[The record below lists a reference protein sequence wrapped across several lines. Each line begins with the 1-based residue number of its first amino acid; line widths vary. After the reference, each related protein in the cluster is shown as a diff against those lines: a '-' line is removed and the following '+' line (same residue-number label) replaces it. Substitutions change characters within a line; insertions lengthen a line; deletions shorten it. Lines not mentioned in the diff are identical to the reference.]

1 MLLEGAFSLLFNARI
16 PITQLNSAISIS
28 IPFTTPFGRSASGGV
43 GLGRSFSGETEATR
57 LNLYREMEGYVSQIT
72 RTDGHSCLL
81 RAMCEVS
88 ANPGHDDGLMG
99 KEDQRGDVLTRG
111 TIPLLPG
118 DITNFLLTGSYSA
131 ADQSSEEGRPYLRA
145 QAEGQVRPWGDN
157 EPLIMSPPPALRGL
171 LQLPL
176 RVPGL
181 ILQILRL
188 ISRCPLFHNKRSYR
202 NIII

>member
-28 IPFTTPFGRSASGGV
+28 IPFVTPFGRSASG

-57 LNLYREMEGYVSQIT
+57 LNLYREMEGYVGQIT

-99 KEDQRGDVLTRG
+99 KEDKRGDVLARALYHCYQETSQ
-111 TIPLLPG
+111 T
-118 DITNFLLTGSYSA
+118 
-131 ADQSSEEGRPYLRA
+131 SS
-145 QAEGQVRPWGDN
+145 
-157 EPLIMSPPPALRGL
+157 
-171 LQLPL
+171 
-176 RVPGL
+176 
-181 ILQILRL
+181 
-188 ISRCPLFHNKRSYR
+188 
-202 NIII
+202 

>member
-1 MLLEGAFSLLFNARI
+1 MLSEGAFSLLFNARI

-99 KEDQRGDVLTRG
+99 KEDKRGDVLTRG

-145 QAEGQVRPWGDN
+145 QAEGQVRLWG
-157 EPLIMSPPPALRGL
+157 IMN
-171 LQLPL
+171 
-176 RVPGL
+176 
-181 ILQILRL
+181 
-188 ISRCPLFHNKRSYR
+188 H
-202 NIII
+202 

>member
-1 MLLEGAFSLLFNARI
+1 MLSEGAFSLLFNARI

-99 KEDQRGDVLTRG
+99 KTREVM
-111 TIPLLPG
+111 
-118 DITNFLLTGSYSA
+118 Y
-131 ADQSSEEGRPYLRA
+131 
-145 QAEGQVRPWGDN
+145 
-157 EPLIMSPPPALRGL
+157 
-171 LQLPL
+171 
-176 RVPGL
+176 
-181 ILQILRL
+181 
-188 ISRCPLFHNKRSYR
+188 
-202 NIII
+202 